1 MMNAQINV
9 VSVSQ
14 IMQFAKNTKAV
25 RVPGQDVINIICSP
39 VFFFAFVLFFFPHV

>member
-39 VFFFAFVLFFFPHV
+39 VFFLPLCCFFFPHV